1 MAVIAGLEPG
11 TANAADVEPM
21 LPTENPS
28 PAANDY
34 HSVSGFGSRLIDD
47 TTATLLA
54 PLRWDGHDWLLTGA
68 TTVGIVGV
76 GLLLDEEIEQDSQKD
91 RESGKDQALDKVGL
105 LGTGVSL
112 AVIGGLWIGGE
123 LTDSPRAVDTALDCI
138 ESSVIASG
146 IITPSIKFIVGRERP
161 GNGDAFKFDP
171 FTSFSSSFP
180 SGHTTQA
187 FAVASVIAAN
197 YDDQPW
203 IGATALTIAGVVG
216 YSRINANQH
225 YASDVLAGAAIGT
238 AVGWSIVRRH
248 RQQTTGLTPDVGLV
262 LGGGTEGVIMKW
274 RF

>member
-11 TANAADVEPM
+11 TAHAADVVPAV
-21 LPTENPS
+21 PVQNPS
-28 PAANDY
+28 PAVNDY
-34 HSVSGFGSRLIDD
+34 HSFSGFGSRLVDD

-54 PLRWDGHDWLLTGA
+54 PLRWDSHDWLVTGV
-68 TTVGIVGV
+68 TTVGIVSV
-76 GLLLDEEIEQDSQKD
+76 GLLWDEEIGRDSQKD
-91 RESGKDQALDKVGL
+91 RESGKDQTLDKIGL

-112 AVIGGLWIGGE
+112 GVIGGLWIGGK
-123 LTDSPRAVDTALDCI
+123 LTDSPRAVDTAMDCI

-197 YDDQPW
+197 YDDHPW

-248 RQQTTGLTPDVGLV
+248 RQQVTRLTPDVGLV
-262 LGGGTEGVIMKW
+262 LGGTVQGIIMNW